1 MNDRPTAA
9 RRLAILGA
17 GLVLAGLLTGFVS
30 GQLANPRMGLSSH
43 LAALSGGTL
52 LLALA
57 GVWNLVCLSPRGE
70 RWAVGLLG
78 FGMVANWLA
87 TLLAAIWGA
96 GRETMPL
103 AAAGRQ
109 ASAVQEGLITA
120 LLVSLSAAVVAG
132 LILVLIGLIQGRR
145 SD

>member
-1 MNDRPTAA
+1 MPAVTPTS

-17 GLVLAGLLTGFVS
+17 GLVLIGMLTGAVS

-43 LAALSGGTL
+43 LAAVSGGTL

-57 GVWNLVCLSPRGE
+57 GIWGHIRLSPRGE

-78 FGMVANWLA
+78 YAMAANWLA

-96 GRETMPL
+96 GHETMPL
-103 AAAGRQ
+103 AAGGRQ
-109 ASAVQEGLITA
+109 ASSVQEGLVTA
-120 LLVSLSAAVVAG
+120 LLASLSAAVVIG
-132 LILVLIGLIQGRR
+132 LLLVLIGLVQGR
-145 SD
+145 SAD

>member
-1 MNDRPTAA
+1 MTEHSVAP
-9 RRLAILGA
+9 RRLAMLGA

-57 GVWNLVCLSPRGE
+57 GVWSHISLAPRSE

-78 FGMVANWLA
+78 YGMVANWLA
-87 TLLAAIWGA
+87 ALLAAIWGA

-109 ASAVQEGLITA
+109 AGTVQEGLVTA

-132 LILVLIGLIQGRR
+132 LVLVLIGLMQGRR
-145 SD
+145 VD

>member
-1 MNDRPTAA
+1 MTEHSVAP
-9 RRLAILGA
+9 RRLAIIGA

-30 GQLANPRMGLSSH
+30 GQLNNPRMGLSSH

-57 GVWNLVCLSPRGE
+57 GVWSHVRLTARGE
-70 RWAVGLLG
+70 SWAVGLLG

-87 TLLAAIWGA
+87 TLLAALWGA

-103 AAAGRQ
+103 AAGGRQ
-109 ASAVQEGLITA
+109 ASAVQEGLVTA

-132 LILVLIGLIQGRR
+132 MVLVLIGLVQGRR
-145 SD
+145 AD

>member
-57 GVWNLVCLSPRGE
+57 GVWKLVSLSPRGE